1 MTPDDSASN
10 LATEPGPAAPV
21 PASPTSPTSNAARP
35 GHLCL
40 CYSQHQASEYQI
52 NSFAEFLQHKEA
64 ADNAGPAITWLHCEQ
79 PDAALVAAICEH
91 FSVHALVQED
101 IVSAHKRP
109 KFEEHEEY
117 LFIIVKRLVLRE
129 NKKVQDVQL
138 SMLVFQDCLIS
149 FDQQNGPDELIERL
163 RLRIL
168 QGKGRLRQLATDY
181 LAYALMD
188 GVVDHYFIIAD
199 AMEKTMEKAE
209 AKLGS
214 EADTQTF
221 ATIQR
226 LKRQLVS
233 IRKSVSP
240 LREVLVAIERSE
252 HDLVSDAT
260 LPFFRNVQEHIVW
273 VVETVDSYRDLINGM
288 LDIHL
293 TNVSNRTN
301 EIMKVLTIFT
311 SIFTPLTF
319 IVGIYGMNFDF
330 MPELH
335 WKWAYPLLWLV
346 FFLVPACLIYY
357 FKKRHWI

>member
-1 MTPDDSASN
+1 MTSAN
-10 LATEPGPAAPV
+10 DINTIDAEQAPQSTQ
-21 PASPTSPTSNAARP
+21 PASGDVTDPEH

-40 CYSQHQASEYQI
+40 CYSPQRAREYQVS
-52 NSFAEFLQHKEA
+52 SFEEFLQRKTTE
-64 ADNAGPAITWLHCEQ
+64 GITWLHCEQ
-79 PDAALVAAICEH
+79 PDTALVAAICQL
-91 FSVHALVQED
+91 FGVHTLVEED

-109 KFEEHEEY
+109 KIEEHDDH
-117 LFIIVKRLVLRE
+117 LFIIVKRLILRE
-129 NKKVQDVQL
+129 LKKVQDVQL
-138 SMLVFQDCLIS
+138 SLLVFQDCLIS
-149 FDQQNGPDELIERL
+149 FDQQSGPDAMVERL

-168 QGKGRLRQLATDY
+168 QGKGRLRHMGTDY
-181 LAYALMD
+181 LAYAIMD
-188 GVVDHYFIIAD
+188 GVVDHYFTVTD
-199 AMEKTMEKAE
+199 SLEKTMEKAE
-209 AKLGS
+209 AKLGA
-214 EADTQTF
+214 EADAQTF
-221 ATIQR
+221 ALIQR
-226 LKRQLVS
+226 LKRQLIS
-233 IRKSVSP
+233 IRKNVSP

-252 HDLVSDAT
+252 HELITDAVQ
-260 LPFFRNVQEHIVW
+260 PFFRSVQEHLIW

-301 EIMKVLTIFT
+301 DIMKVLTIFT

-346 FFLVPACLIYY
+346 FLLVPACLIGY

>member
-1 MTPDDSASN
+1 MTPENSASN
-10 LATEPGPAAPV
+10 SAPEQTPAATAEV
-21 PASPTSPTSNAARP
+21 KENQP

-40 CYSQHQASEYQI
+40 CYSQEKASEYRVTT
-52 NSFAEFLQHKEA
+52 FADFLQHQEA
-64 ADNAGPAITWLHCEQ
+64 EEEGGRGITWLHCEQ
-79 PDAALVAAICEH
+79 PDSALVAAICRH
-91 FSVHALVQED
+91 FSVHALVEED

-109 KFEEHEEY
+109 KFEEHDGH
-117 LFIIVKRLVLRE
+117 LFIIVKRLLLRE

-138 SMLVFQDCLIS
+138 SMLVFQNCLIS
-149 FDQQNGPDELIERL
+149 FDQQSGPDEMVERL

-168 QGKGRLRQLATDY
+168 QGKGRLRQMGTDY

-188 GVVDHYFIIAD
+188 GVVDHYFVVTD
-199 AMEKTMEKAE
+199 VMEKTMEKAE

-214 EADTQTF
+214 EADAQTF
-221 ATIQR
+221 AVIQR
-226 LKRQLVS
+226 LKRQLIS

-240 LREVLVAIERSE
+240 LREVLIAIERSE
-252 HDLVSDAT
+252 HDLVNDAT
-260 LPFFRNVQEHIVW
+260 LPFFRSVQEHIIW
-273 VVETVDSYRDLINGM
+273 VVESVDSYRDLINGL

-346 FFLVPACLIYY
+346 FLLVPGCLIYY
-357 FKKRHWI
+357 FKKRRWI

>member
-1 MTPDDSASN
+1 MIPEDSSGNLAAESASAGPVSTGN
-10 LATEPGPAAPV
+10 ATP
-21 PASPTSPTSNAARP
+21 P

-40 CYSQHQASEYQI
+40 CYSPEKAGEYRV
-52 NSFAEFLQHKEA
+52 ATLADFLHCKETA
-64 ADNAGPAITWLHCEQ
+64 AAAGSSITWLHCEQ
-79 PDAALVAAICEH
+79 ADAALVAAICRH
-91 FSVHALVQED
+91 FSVHALVEED

-109 KFEEHEEY
+109 KFEEHDDH
-117 LFIIVKRLVLRE
+117 LFIIVKRLTLRE
-129 NKKVQDVQL
+129 HKKVQDVQL
-138 SMLVFQDCLIS
+138 SMLVFGDCLIS
-149 FDQQNGPDELIERL
+149 FDQQSGPDELIERL

-168 QGKGRLRQLATDY
+168 QGKGRLRQLGTDY

-188 GVVDHYFIIAD
+188 GVVDHYFTITD
-199 AMEKTMEKAE
+199 ALEKAIEKAE
-209 AKLGS
+209 AILIGS
-214 EADTQTF
+214 ADSPTF

-226 LKRQLVS
+226 LKRQLIS

-252 HDLVSDAT
+252 HELVHDAT
-260 LPFFRNVQEHIVW
+260 LPFFRSVQEHIVW
-273 VVETVDSYRDLINGM
+273 VVETVDAYRDLINGM

-319 IVGIYGMNFDF
+319 IAGIYGMNFDF

-346 FFLVPACLIYY
+346 FLMVPGCLFFY

>member
-1 MTPDDSASN
+1 MTSAHDANNFDAEQAPANMPQVPDDV
-10 LATEPGPAAPV
+10 AAP
-21 PASPTSPTSNAARP
+21 AS

-40 CYSQHQASEYQI
+40 CYSPQGAREYQVS
-52 NSFAEFLQHKEA
+52 SFEEFLQRKTTE
-64 ADNAGPAITWLHCEQ
+64 GITWLHCEQ
-79 PDAALVAAICEH
+79 PDTALVAAICQH
-91 FSVHALVQED
+91 FGVHTLVEED

-109 KFEEHEEY
+109 KIEEHDDH
-117 LFIIVKRLVLRE
+117 LFIIVKRLILRE
-129 NKKVQDVQL
+129 LKKVQDVQL
-138 SMLVFQDCLIS
+138 SLLVFQDCLIS
-149 FDQQNGPDELIERL
+149 FDQQSGPDDMVERL

-168 QGKGRLRQLATDY
+168 QGKGRLRHMGTDY
-181 LAYALMD
+181 LAYAIID
-188 GVVDHYFIIAD
+188 GVVDHYFTVTDIL
-199 AMEKTMEKAE
+199 EKTMEKAE
-209 AKLGS
+209 AKLVGS
-214 EADTQTF
+214 ADAPTF
-221 ATIQR
+221 ALIQR

-233 IRKSVSP
+233 IRKNVSP

-252 HDLVSDAT
+252 HKLVSDAA
-260 LPFFRNVQEHIVW
+260 LPFFRSVQEHIIW

-346 FFLVPACLIYY
+346 FLLVPVCLIGY